1 MRSLNCIS
9 LMALGLVLLM
19 IAPVLAQKPAGKL
32 KIFILAGQS
41 NMEGK
46 GSVETMDFQLQDPA
60 KKSRFAHLK
69 NADGWVERDD
79 VWIDYLGNN
88 GQRHGKLTV
97 GYGVSKEGDQRLF
110 GPELGFGWTV
120 GDALDE
126 EVLIIKTAWGGK
138 SLDRD
143 FRSPSRGFPDT
154 MNQVVEKRQKK
165 DPDLTVEKYKE
176 GYGHFYREMMSE
188 VDKVLGD
195 LKTYVPDYHDQGYE
209 IAGFVWFQGWN
220 DQYAPTSVEDYEEN
234 MAGFIK
240 DVRKTWGTPKLPVV
254 IGAMGHH
261 GEAQK
266 GKIKE
271 IADAQAAVAERAE
284 FKGNVV
290 TLRTSKY
297 WDMEAQAAFDK
308 YWSNKETRD
317 VEKWK
322 TFGNDRAYHY
332 LGSPVFFYN
341 TGVAFGDAM
350 LKLMKH

>member
-1 MRSLNCIS
+1 MRSLNHTTVT
-9 LMALGLVLLM
+9 ALGLVLLM
-19 IAPVLAQKPAGKL
+19 FAPALAQQQAGKL

-69 NADGWVERDD
+69 NADGWVERND

-120 GDALDE
+120 GDALDK

-176 GYGHFYREMMSE
+176 GYGHFYREMMGE

-240 DVRKTWGTPKLPVV
+240 DVRKTLGTPKLPFV

-261 GEAQK
+261 GAAQK

-271 IADAQAAVAERAE
+271 IADAQAAVAERPG

-322 TFGNDRAYHY
+322 TFGNDRPYHY

-350 LKLMKH
+350 LKLMND